1 MGTALLLYIG
11 LVGGEPKSS
20 LDCCLSLLALPCLR
34 VNGGTGW
41 KGMKRREPDA
51 GAAWEHA

>member
-1 MGTALLLYIG
+1 MGTALLLFIG

-20 LDCCLSLLALPCLR
+20 LDCCLSLLALLCLR

-51 GAAWEHA
+51 GAAWERA